1 LDFDT
6 GLCGKINYNRLS
18 VTIQNHIEKKEKEMT
33 RKKTLHNLP
42 PDRTGQNRLEIVLKC
57 DVAGTAE
64 AVSASLSKIR
74 VPGVQIDL
82 IQIGIGNISK
92 SDVLMAR
99 TGSKLVIGFNVDVM
113 PNLKQEI
120 KEFGVEV
127 RLYDTIYTLTED
139 TRKIAKSFSITAPEE
154 KITGKARV
162 IATFKSSTKGMVIG
176 CEVLEG
182 TIEIGRDFR
191 VITAMGPAYF
201 GKITSLQREKQNVK
215 SGKPGQ
221 QVGIK
226 LVGWNKARVDDL
238 VECFESLQ
246 PKGGGPWKPRSGIVR
261 SLSS

>member
-1 LDFDT
+1 
-6 GLCGKINYNRLS
+6 
-18 VTIQNHIEKKEKEMT
+18 MA
-33 RKKTLHNLP
+33 RKKTPHKLP
-42 PDRTGQNRLEIVLKC
+42 SDRAGQNRLEIVLKC

-64 AVSASLSKIR
+64 AISASLSEVK

-82 IQIGIGNISK
+82 IQIGIGNVSK

-99 TGSKLVIGFNVDVM
+99 TGSKLVIGFSVDIT
-113 PNLKQEI
+113 PKLEQEI

-127 RLYDTIYTLTED
+127 RLYDTIYKLTED
-139 TRKIAKSFSITAPEE
+139 IRKIAQSFNIKAPEE
-154 KITGKARV
+154 KITGKAKV
-162 IATFKSSTKGMVIG
+162 IATFKSSHKEMIIG

-182 TIEIGRDFR
+182 AIELGKEFR

-201 GKITSLQREKQNVK
+201 GKITSLQIEKQNVK

-238 VECFESLQ
+238 VECFESLR
-246 PKGGGPWKPRSGIVR
+246 PKGGGRWKPRSGIMR
-261 SLSS
+261 SLS

>member
-1 LDFDT
+1 
-6 GLCGKINYNRLS
+6 
-18 VTIQNHIEKKEKEMT
+18 MA
-33 RKKTLHNLP
+33 RKKTLHTMP
-42 PDRTGQNRLEIVLKC
+42 PDRSGRKKMEIVLKC

-64 AVSASLSKIR
+64 AISASLFELKVS
-74 VPGVQIDL
+74 GVQIDL
-82 IQIGIGNISK
+82 IQTGIGNVSK

-113 PNLKQEI
+113 PNLKQDI
-120 KEFGVEV
+120 KAFGVEV
-127 RLYDTIYTLTED
+127 RLYDTIYRLTED
-139 TRKIAKSFSITAPEE
+139 IRKIAQSFKLTVPEE

-162 IATFKSSTKGMVIG
+162 IATFKSSAKGMIIG

-182 TIEIGRDFR
+182 TIELGKDFR

-201 GKITSLQREKQNVK
+201 GKITSLQIEKQNVK
-215 SGKPGQ
+215 SAKPGQ

-226 LVGWNKARVDDL
+226 LIGWNKARVDDL

-246 PKGGGPWKPRSGIVR
+246 PKGGGPWKPRSGITR

>member
-1 LDFDT
+1 
-6 GLCGKINYNRLS
+6 
-18 VTIQNHIEKKEKEMT
+18 MA
-33 RKKTLHNLP
+33 RKKTGHKLP
-42 PDRTGQNRLEIVLKC
+42 PDRADQNKLEIVLKC

-64 AVSASLSKIR
+64 AIAASLSEIE

-82 IQIGIGNISK
+82 IQIGVGNVSK

-99 TGSKLVIGFNVDVM
+99 TGSKLVIGFNVDIM
-113 PNLKQEI
+113 PKLKHEI

-127 RLYDTIYTLTED
+127 RLYDTIYKLTED
-139 TRKIAKSFSITAPEE
+139 IRKIAESFKITAAEE

-162 IATFKSSTKGMVIG
+162 IATFKSSSKGMVIG

-182 TIEIGRDFR
+182 VIELGKEFR
-191 VITAMGPAYF
+191 VITVMGPAYF
-201 GKITSLQREKQNVK
+201 GKITSLQIERKNVK

-238 VECFESLQ
+238 VECYESRQ
-246 PKGGGPWKPRSGIVR
+246 PKEGGPWKPTSGVVR
-261 SLSS
+261 SISS